1 MTPLGQVLSTSLLPA
16 PPAQRVPAVAAACK
30 INPQPSQ
37 KDPAG
42 VDLGSWPPQ
51 NRLRPLMG
59 GFHHPDPKNLRSGFL
74 WGFSYEF
81 DYLL

>member
-1 MTPLGQVLSTSLLPA
+1 MTPLGQVLSTSLLAA

-59 GFHHPDPKNLRSGFL
+59 GFHQPDPQNLMSEFL
-74 WGFSYEF
+74 GTFSYEF